1 MGLKFLVLGGKE
13 KVPPYLSPGGIVQP
27 IILDGDADPA
37 VECRVETFDSVC
49 CQEQHTLMVPS
60 CSIGH
65 TSVSTEH
72 PKKKERDGGY
82 SLEFPQEYTNHGI
95 SYNIVPSS
103 LLQENLMCTNL
114 RKCTCL

>member
-65 TSVSTEH
+65 TSVRTEN
-72 PKKKERDGGY
+72 PKKKAMVGTY
-82 SLEFPQEYTNHGI
+82 SSFLRNIPTMAFRTI
-95 SYNIVPSS
+95 SCRVRFSKKI
-103 LLQENLMCTNL
+103 
-114 RKCTCL
+114 